1 MTAIPASPASAS
13 DAASA
18 AAAAADATTA
28 TAPAPTPADHGS
40 AVMDLYGHP
49 ALGFVRGRGSTLW
62 TADGTAY
69 LDLASGIAVCGLGH
83 CHPHLVAALA
93 AQAQSLWHV
102 SNLYRVEAQETLAA
116 RLTAASFADRAF
128 ICNSGTEAIEA
139 CIKVAR
145 RFHHVAGHP
154 ERTGILTIRHAFHG
168 RTFGALSATG
178 NEKYLAGCGPR
189 AAGFETVDVHDAD
202 GVASIE
208 PLAARVDHT
217 TAAILVEP
225 VQGEGGVR
233 PLPAAWLQQVRALCD
248 ERGLLLMLDEV
259 QCGFGRTGRMFAHE
273 HAGITPDVMAVAK
286 GMGGGF
292 PVGACLATEAA
303 ASGMTQGAHGSTF
316 GGNPLACAVAA
327 AVLDVLESPGFLEGV
342 ASRAA
347 RLRAGLESLVAAH
360 SDVFREVR
368 GLGFMQGLVTVR
380 PDGATHMRRLLQEM
394 GVLVVTAG
402 PDVVRLLPPLVLD
415 ETEIDRS
422 LAALEQAAAAM
433 TRLTD

>member
-1 MTAIPASPASAS
+1 MTAIPASPVTAATPASPATPTAAV
-13 DAASA
+13 AAS
-18 AAAAADATTA
+18 
-28 TAPAPTPADHGS
+28 TPAGHPS

-83 CHPHLVAALA
+83 CHPHLVAALS

-102 SNLYRVEAQETLAA
+102 SNLYRVESQERLAA
-116 RLTAASFADRAF
+116 RLTAATFADRAF

-145 RFHHVAGHP
+145 RFHHAAGRP
-154 ERTGILTIRHAFHG
+154 ERVGILTIRHAFHG
-168 RTFGALSATG
+168 RSFGALSATG

-189 AAGFETVDVHDAD
+189 AAGFETVDVHGAD
-202 GVASIE
+202 GVARVE

-233 PLPAAWLQQVRALCD
+233 PVPAAWLQQVRRLCD
-248 ERGLLLMLDEV
+248 EQGLLLMLDEV

-316 GGNPLACAVAA
+316 GGNPLACAVAG

-342 ASRAA
+342 TSRAA
-347 RLRAGLESLVAAH
+347 RLREGLESLVATH
-360 SDVFREVR
+360 PGVLREVR
-368 GLGFMQGLVTVR
+368 GMGFMQGLVTVR
-380 PDGATHMRRLLQEM
+380 SDGATHMRRLLQDL

-415 ETEIDRS
+415 EAEIDRS
-422 LAALEQAAAAM
+422 LAALEQAAIMLGELPA
-433 TRLTD
+433 

>member
-1 MTAIPASPASAS
+1 MTAIPASPESAS
-13 DAASA
+13 VPAAAATAAVIAASA
-18 AAAAADATTA
+18 
-28 TAPAPTPADHGS
+28 PTDHGS

-102 SNLYRVEAQETLAA
+102 SNLYRVEAQERLAT
-116 RLTAASFADRAF
+116 RLTGATFADRAF

-145 RFHHVAGHP
+145 RFHHAAGRP
-154 ERTGILTIRHAFHG
+154 ERVGILTIRHAFHG
-168 RTFGALSATG
+168 RSFGALSATG

-189 AAGFETVDVHDAD
+189 AGGFETVDVLDAD

-208 PLAARVDHT
+208 PLAARVDET

-233 PLPAAWLQQVRALCD
+233 PMPATWLQQVRRLCD

-303 ASGMTQGAHGSTF
+303 AAGMTQGAHGSTF
-316 GGNPLACAVAA
+316 GGNPLACAVAS

-342 ASRAA
+342 ASRAE
-347 RLRAGLESLVAAH
+347 RLRRGLESLVAAH
-360 SDVFREVR
+360 PGGLREVR

-380 PDGATHMRRLLQEM
+380 PDGATHMRRRLQDL

-415 ETEIDRS
+415 ETEIDRG
-422 LAALEQAAAAM
+422 LAALEQAA
-433 TRLTD
+433 TDLAGLPD